1 MLKSSHFTSPDMA
14 RKKIEKK
21 FVVDFKVDDY
31 STTQKL
37 WDDFKCDPSAKRERR
52 TDRVSCQRV
61 PRRSLLRQ
69 GSIRFDYFEDDGY
82 SPLMRAVN
90 KNFVKTVFNLLLVNS
105 DPNLQF
111 EETGETAL
119 HMAVANINVLLV
131 KALLAFDADPD
142 IKNNSGETP
151 LDIAISI
158 KNDLG
163 LTPDVKLALGT
174 LFKFGLAEPKEHDH
188 HHHHHHH
195 HRHNRHDHK
204 HDHEV
209 KHARVD
215 INTLNKKEY
224 SDKLGI
230 IIDILI
236 ESNKLRAK
244 TEKYFSKHSTVP
256 EPQRSSDT
264 FMLSMDG
271 GGMRVLVTTQIL
283 VNIEERMSDLASTSV
298 CMYKYFDYIVGTSAG
313 GQTACALAYLK
324 ADTYNV
330 RAIMSRA
337 IYVVASAASE
347 RKGRIEETF
356 QQTFSKFLSM
366 ADIEPTRRVI
376 VTASMAHVIPFEL
389 HLMTSYGEP
398 RDGHAGPKERK
409 VWEACHISG
418 AAPYYS
424 PLLFDLKLLDGGLVA
439 NNPTLDGMAEI
450 IEQGKREGKPVK
462 FGMVLSLGTGFSP
475 KERTKEVELFGTS
488 LLSLLSPKNIHAMES
503 LASHFASQSLLTD
516 GTEVH
521 RAKNFCDALGC
532 QYFRVTPPLKEAI
545 SMATTDEETLIN
557 MMFQTQMYL
566 FDNPELIDNIAKSLL
581 SRQL

>member
-1 MLKSSHFTSPDMA
+1 MA

-31 STTQKL
+31 STTDKL
-37 WDDFKCDPSAKRERR
+37 WDDFKCDYDPSVERVRPSQR
-52 TDRVSCQRV
+52 TSSCPKV

-69 GSIRFDYFEDDGY
+69 GSIRFDYLEDDGY

-119 HMAVANINVLLV
+119 HMAVANIDILLV

-142 IKNNSGETP
+142 IKNNNDETP

-163 LTPDVKLALGT
+163 MTPDIKLALGT
-174 LFKFGLAEPKEHDH
+174 LFKFGPVEPKEHH
-188 HHHHHHH
+188 HHEWHG
-195 HRHNRHDHK
+195 RHNHK
-204 HDHEV
+204 SHYQ
-209 KHARVD
+209 HARVN
-215 INTLNKKEY
+215 IKPHNKKEY
-224 SDKLGI
+224 ADKLDI

-244 TEKYFSKHSTVP
+244 TETYFSKHSTVP
-256 EPQRSSDT
+256 EPQKSNDT
-264 FMLSMDG
+264 YVLSMDG
-271 GGMRVLVTTQIL
+271 GGMRVLVLTQIL
-283 VNIEERMSDLASTSV
+283 VNIEERMSDLAASPV
-298 CMYKYFDYIVGTSAG
+298 RIYKYFDYIVGTSAG
-313 GQTACALAYLK
+313 GQTAAALAYLK
-324 ADTYNV
+324 ADAYNL
-330 RAIMSRA
+330 RAIMSRSR
-337 IYVVASAASE
+337 YVVASSASE

-356 QQTFSKFLSM
+356 QQTFSKCMTM
-366 ADIEPTRRVI
+366 ADIDSSRRVI
-376 VTASMAHVIPFEL
+376 ITASMAHVIPFEL

-418 AAPYYS
+418 AAPYFS
-424 PLLFDLKLLDGGLVA
+424 PLLYDLKLLDGGLVA

-475 KERTKEVELFGTS
+475 KEKTKEVELFGTS
-488 LLSLLSPKNIHAMES
+488 LLSLLSPKNIQAIES
-503 LASHFASQSLLTD
+503 LASHFASQSMLSD
-516 GTEVH
+516 GKEVH
-521 RAKNFCDALGC
+521 RARNFCDALDC
-532 QYFRVTPPLKEAI
+532 QYFRVTPPLREAI
-545 SMATTDEETLIN
+545 SMSTTDEDILID
-557 MMFQTQMYL
+557 MMYQTQMYL

-581 SRQL
+581 SKQL

>member
-1 MLKSSHFTSPDMA
+1 MK
-14 RKKIEKK
+14 
-21 FVVDFKVDDY
+21 
-31 STTQKL
+31 
-37 WDDFKCDPSAKRERR
+37 
-52 TDRVSCQRV
+52 
-61 PRRSLLRQ
+61 
-69 GSIRFDYFEDDGY
+69 
-82 SPLMRAVN
+82 AVN
-90 KNFVKTVFNLLLVNS
+90 KDFVKTVFNLLLVNS

-119 HMAVANINVLLV
+119 HMAVANINILLV

-142 IKNNSGETP
+142 IKNNNGETP

-158 KNDLG
+158 KADLG
-163 LTPDVKLALGT
+163 LTPDIKLALGT
-174 LFKFGLAEPKEHDH
+174 LFKFGPVEPKEHDH
-188 HHHHHHH
+188 DHH
-195 HRHNRHDHK
+195 HRHHRRDHK
-204 HDHEV
+204 HNHHV

-215 INTLNKKEY
+215 INVLNKKEY
-224 SDKLGI
+224 ADKLDT

-244 TEKYFSKHSTVP
+244 TEKYFSKHSDVP
-256 EPQRSSDT
+256 EPQKSNDT
-264 FMLSMDG
+264 YVLSMDG
-271 GGMRVLVTTQIL
+271 GGMRVLVLTQIL
-283 VNIEERMSDLASTSV
+283 VNIEERMSDLASSSV
-298 CMYKYFDYIVGTSAG
+298 RMYKYFDYIVGTSAG

-324 ADTYNV
+324 ADAYNV

-337 IYVVASAASE
+337 RYVIASAASE

-356 QQTFSKFLSM
+356 QQTFSKFLKM
-366 ADIEPTRRVI
+366 GDIEPSRRVI
-376 VTASMAHVIPFEL
+376 VTASLAHVIPFEL

-450 IEQGKREGKPVK
+450 IEQGKKEGKPVK

-475 KERTKEVELFGTS
+475 KEQTKEVELFGTS
-488 LLSLLSPKNIHAMES
+488 ILSLLSPKNIHAMES

-516 GTEVH
+516 
-521 RAKNFCDALGC
+521 
-532 QYFRVTPPLKEAI
+532 
-545 SMATTDEETLIN
+545 
-557 MMFQTQMYL
+557 
-566 FDNPELIDNIAKSLL
+566 
-581 SRQL
+581 